1 MDMIQLTCDRQQL
14 VEAVSNVQRAVS
26 SKSSVPALEGILLK
40 AEREG
45 MTLCGFD
52 LELGMTTRLPARI
65 EESGSVIL
73 GARLFSDII
82 RRLPGDLVKL
92 TVDEKNVTTI
102 ESGASEFSIAGMGA
116 EEYPELPSVSG
127 AGEFS
132 VQNDLLKGMIRQTI
146 FAVADSDAKPIH
158 TGTLFELSGGRLRLV
173 SVDGYRLAMRE
184 EILTGEGAEGTDGL
198 DAPAGSSE
206 EMSFVVPG
214 KTLTEVMKLLPED
227 DGTVGIQV
235 GRRHI
240 LFTIG
245 SYTVISRLLEG
256 EFLDYRSAIPSA
268 CQTEVKVNTRE
279 FINSVER
286 VSLLITDRLKSPV
299 RCVFG
304 EDSIHL
310 SCSTAIGRA
319 NDQFSASIQGAGLEM
334 GFNNRYLLDALRNT
348 EGDEVRI
355 QLNGP
360 LSPMKIMPPEGD
372 SYLFLVLPVRLKAN

>member
-1 MDMIQLTCDRQQL
+1 MIQLTCDRQQL

-227 DGTVGIQV
+227 DGTAGIQV

>member
-1 MDMIQLTCDRQQL
+1 MIQLTCDRQQL

-227 DGTVGIQV
+227 NGTVGIQV

>member
-1 MDMIQLTCDRQQL
+1 MIQLTCDRQQL

-40 AEREG
+40 AEREE

>member
-1 MDMIQLTCDRQQL
+1 MIQLTCDRQQL

-40 AEREG
+40 AEREE

-227 DGTVGIQV
+227 DGTAGIQV